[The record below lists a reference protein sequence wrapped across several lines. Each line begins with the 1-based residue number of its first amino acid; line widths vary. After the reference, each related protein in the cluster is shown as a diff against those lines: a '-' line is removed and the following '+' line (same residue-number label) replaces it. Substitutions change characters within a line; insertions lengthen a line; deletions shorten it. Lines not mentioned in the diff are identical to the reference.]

1 MIKESKF
8 VFLNIAFILSIILY
22 ILLFFGV
29 SSSLIFFLIIIIIC
43 LFIYMEDGSVK
54 DRIVMFIKS
63 YIESI
68 YKYNGVTL
76 IPIIFFIAYSIH
88 PLYFLLYLIS
98 LILLITFL
106 VLSFFRSRVVGGES
120 IRFGSVKEESSEEF
134 FQRLSM
140 YEPFSM
146 QLERSSGEVF
156 GNLIVSKSKH
166 QFVLDLIHS
175 FYPNLSLPGTSSP
188 GTNSPGTNSHETSSH
203 ETSSIADRPLKKY
216 FRVKSRM
223 LVDTSKESFTKVIP
237 VLYEEKDFRIRFNV
251 INPLM
256 FKKSSF
262 GYLTIESDDEIL
274 IERIRAIYKI
284 GIPHLIIQNKDIG
297 NVMNFIREGGYKK
310 DIDKEEV
317 SIMPDQIFFK
327 PHGSMLGYFKD
338 ASRNMN
344 REVYISDDMRL
355 NHSYTIGKTGVGK
368 STFLVNLILQDIYNG
383 HSVIVLDPHDLVDR
397 IFKFYPND
405 KKGDL
410 YLVDFKN
417 LRYSFN
423 PLLNLNNM
431 DISLLVDSIV
441 SVFHNLYKD
450 FWGPQSEDILRRS
463 LYALI
468 LYNDSNKS
476 GDRVNVNYS
485 IPDIEEFL
493 TDEHFRLQVLQ
504 SIEDVEVKYYFDTI
518 YKSWDQRSRNEKIA
532 PILNKI
538 GRIKSDR
545 ILREFLSGAHEQL
558 NFKKSMLQE
567 KVILF
572 DLKKSVIGDEN
583 SKFLGS
589 LLVSQIQ
596 NEIIIKNG
604 GPEVYLYIDE
614 FQNFVSDS
622 FLFLF
627 SESRKFKVS
636 INISNQYLTQ
646 IPKSIADAII
656 ENSGIFYMFKQGEKS
671 RVRLSKYFNVEI
683 EDIPKYCLYVKILDN
698 NIFTISSNGKFK

>member
-43 LFIYMEDGSVK
+43 LFIYMEEGSVK
-54 DRIVMFIKS
+54 NRIVMFIKS

-68 YKYNGVTL
+68 YKYSGVTL

-88 PLYFLLYLIS
+88 PLYFLLYILS
-98 LILLITFL
+98 LILLIIFL
-106 VLSFFRSRVVGGES
+106 VLSFFRSRVVGGYS
-120 IRFGSVKEESSEEF
+120 IRLGSIKRESGEEF
-134 FQRLSM
+134 FLRLSM

-146 QLERSSGEVF
+146 QLERSNEEVF
-156 GNLIVSKSKH
+156 SSIKVSKSKH
-166 QFVLDLIHS
+166 QFVIDLLKS
-175 FYPNLSLPGTSSP
+175 FHPGI
-188 GTNSPGTNSHETSSH
+188 NFLE
-203 ETSSIADRPLKKY
+203 DKKLKKH

-223 LVDTSKESFTKVIP
+223 LVDTSKESFSKIIP
-237 VLYEEKDFRIRFNV
+237 ILYEEKDFRISFNV

-256 FKKSSF
+256 LAKASF
-262 GYLTIESDDEIL
+262 GYLEIESDDEIL

-284 GIPHLIIQNKDIG
+284 GIPHFIIQNKDIG
-297 NVMNFIREGGYKK
+297 NVMNFIKEEGYKK
-310 DIDKEEV
+310 DIEKETI
-317 SIMPDQIFFK
+317 SIMPDQSFFK
-327 PHGSMLGYFKD
+327 PRGSMLGYYKD
-338 ASRNMN
+338 VSRNTD
-344 REVYISDDMRL
+344 REVYISDEMRL

-368 STFLVNLILQDIYNG
+368 STFLVNLILQDIYKG
-383 HSVIVLDPHDLVDR
+383 HAVIVLDPHDLVDR
-397 IFKFYPND
+397 IFKFYPNN

-410 YLVDFKN
+410 YLIDFKN
-417 LRYSFN
+417 LKYSFN

-431 DISLLVDSIV
+431 DISLLVDSLV

-468 LYNDSNKS
+468 LYNESNKF
-476 GDRVNVNYS
+476 GERVNVNYS
-485 IPDIEEFL
+485 ILDIEEFL

-504 SIEDVEVKYYFDTI
+504 HIEDVEVKYYFDTI
-518 YKSWDQRSRNEKIA
+518 YKSWDSRSRNEKIA

-538 GRIKSDR
+538 GRIKADR
-545 ILREFLSGAHEQL
+545 ILREFLSGPHEQL
-558 NFKKSMLQE
+558 NFKKAMLQE

-614 FQNFVSDS
+614 FHNFLSDS

-646 IPKSIADAII
+646 IPKSIADSII
-656 ENSGIFYMFKQGEKS
+656 ENSGIFYIFKQGEKS
-671 RVRLSKYFNVEI
+671 KIKLSKYFNFEI

-698 NIFTISSNGKFK
+698 NIFTISANGKYQ

>member
-1 MIKESKF
+1 
-8 VFLNIAFILSIILY
+8 
-22 ILLFFGV
+22 
-29 SSSLIFFLIIIIIC
+29 
-43 LFIYMEDGSVK
+43 MEDGSIK
-54 DRIVMFIKS
+54 DRILNFIRL

-68 YKYNGVTL
+68 YKYSGVTL
-76 IPIIFFIAYSIH
+76 IPILFFIAYSLH
-88 PLYFLLYLIS
+88 PLYFLLYTIS
-98 LILLITFL
+98 LILLIIFL
-106 VLSFFRSRVVGGES
+106 ILSFFRSRVVGGES
-120 IRFGSVKEESSEEF
+120 IRFGNVKEESSEEF
-134 FQRLSM
+134 FLRLSM

-146 QLERSSGEVF
+146 QIERSSDKVF
-156 GNLIVSKSKH
+156 GTLLVSKSKY
-166 QFVLDLIHS
+166 QFVLDLLHS
-175 FYPNLSLPGTSSP
+175 YYPNLSFLGSGSSETSYVE
-188 GTNSPGTNSHETSSH
+188 TNSLE
-203 ETSSIADRPLKKY
+203 RKPLKKY

-223 LVDTSKESFTKVIP
+223 LVDTSKESFSKVIP
-237 VLYEEKDFRIRFNV
+237 ILYEEKDFRISFNV

-256 FKKSSF
+256 LSESSF
-262 GYLTIESDDEIL
+262 GYLEIESDDAIL

-297 NVMNFIREGGYKK
+297 NVMNFIKDREYRK
-310 DIDKEEV
+310 DMEKETI
-317 SIMPDQIFFK
+317 SIMPDQSFFK
-327 PHGSMLGYFKD
+327 PSGSLLGYYKD
-338 ASRNMN
+338 ISRGVLK
-344 REVYISDDMRL
+344 EVYISDEMRL

-368 STFLVNLILQDIYNG
+368 STFLVNLILQDIYKG
-383 HSVIVLDPHDLVDR
+383 HSVIVLDPHDLIDR
-397 IFKFYPND
+397 IFKFYPSN
-405 KKGDL
+405 KKNDL
-410 YLVDFKN
+410 YLIDFKN
-417 LRYSFN
+417 LKYSFN
-423 PLLNLNNM
+423 PLLNLNNI

-468 LYNDSNKS
+468 LYNDSNKF
-476 GDRVNVNYS
+476 GEKVNVNYS
-485 IPDIEEFL
+485 ILDIEEFL

-504 SIEDVEVKYYFDTI
+504 RIEDVEVKYYFDTI

-545 ILREFLSGAHEQL
+545 ILREFLSGPSEQL
-558 NFKKSMLQE
+558 NFKKAMLQE

-572 DLKKSVIGDEN
+572 DLKKSVMGDEN

-622 FLFLF
+622 FLFFL

-636 INISNQYLTQ
+636 LNISNQYLTQ
-646 IPKSIADAII
+646 IPQAIADAVI
-656 ENSGIFYMFKQGEKS
+656 ENSGIFYIFKQGEKS
-671 RVRLSKYFNVEI
+671 RVKLSKYFNFEI
-683 EDIPKYCLYVKILDN
+683 EDLPKYCLYVKILDN
-698 NIFTISSNGKFK
+698 NIFTISSNGKYQ